1 MATYQQLQQ
10 LLNNPNARQMLDI
23 IAKAEGVKHGYS
35 TIFGNERMSS
45 LQSHPNIRKSFRQ
58 TDGKS
63 NVTTAAGRY
72 QFLKGTWDGVAR
84 QYGLKDFSPQSQD
97 IAALALLAQNGA
109 LPYVLKGDFQTAVK
123 KSGGTWASLPSSP
136 YAQPKK
142 SWGQLGLEGNS
153 AKGSR
158 MQKANMNDLHSLFKG
173 VPTTQKANITGRQL
187 RPGFASDIPPELRS
201 TAPIPQ
207 GRKVSSQNSNLASMN
222 DLHSLFT
229 AQKRANYTPPDT
241 SKATNKKTQQEQLK
255 KQGPTQFWESGL
267 LGLADIGIP
276 VVQAAEYAAD
286 GIRGGINKVF
296 GTNLETDRYEKL
308 TKSYKNI
315 NDNHNT
321 VRKANKQGA
330 DVTRMG
336 ANMLLTAPI
345 AGAGGTLKSGVPLV
359 SKAGA
364 EFLGKNAA
372 LGALVGATG
381 VHENNTER
389 LKSMRNGAIGGAVGG
404 AVGKKLGD
412 GVAKAINIKQGRM
425 APAAQEVDELGKKFN
440 VKTSVGD
447 VGRNPII
454 QKTEVTMESIPA
466 VGTSKFRQ
474 NQQNQ
479 VKDAAAK
486 VVEQLKTKLDDVDY
500 KAIPKIQA
508 AANAGD
514 VNAARIM
521 KVVNGAGDD
530 TGKILQAA
538 AEIKNWRGKRVASQM
553 YDRVQNLAGDGA
565 IAPNKTVQKID
576 DIIAKDSKV
585 TPNKA
590 LQKELLDIRKNLVD
604 MNIKKDFKEMR
615 ATQSNLGKT
624 IKKWGIAGEDTT
636 ALTKVKTAIDDDLLD
651 FAQSSGNTKLLGEL
665 KRANALYKQ
674 LQDGKDKA
682 FAKALRSAEPDQVFD
697 QFMKSGKGDKA
708 ANFYKNLDP
717 KGQAALRYQMAEN
730 AFGKAWDPNKE
741 VFSPAK
747 FAQEFERMKAPY
759 NNIFTGGD
767 KAQMDGF
774 VKLMRHVER
783 AGQYAENPP
792 TGNRVIPYLLGGA
805 AVMEPTSIATTG
817 GIAGSLKLL
826 FTTEAGKRILL
837 AAKDVPPNSPQM
849 ANLLMQAQKLA
860 VAGGATVGVKTAKD

>member
-1 MATYQQLQQ
+1 MTSQLTIDQMVQ
-10 LLNNPNARQMLDI
+10 LAKKAKNQPANANPPKKLTVNDM
-23 IAKAEGVKHGYS
+23 V
-35 TIFGNERMSS
+35 
-45 LQSHPNIRKSFRQ
+45 
-58 TDGKS
+58 
-63 NVTTAAGRY
+63 
-72 QFLKGTWDGVAR
+72 
-84 QYGLKDFSPQSQD
+84 
-97 IAALALLAQNGA
+97 ALAKSSQKPKPKQQPAPKPEKPSFLADVGAGFDDVTSRVKQGVLWYGDKAAERSNALLGTNFETDDYEKFSKEKAAEKKLYEKTRKESGA
-109 LPYVLKGDFQTAVK
+109 GMNVGRFVGQTA
-123 KSGGTWASLPSSP
+123 
-136 YAQPKK
+136 
-142 SWGQLGLEGNS
+142 
-153 AKGSR
+153 
-158 MQKANMNDLHSLFKG
+158 
-173 VPTTQKANITGRQL
+173 I
-187 RPGFASDIPPELRS
+187 
-201 TAPIPQ
+201 
-207 GRKVSSQNSNLASMN
+207 
-222 DLHSLFT
+222 
-229 AQKRANYTPPDT
+229 
-241 SKATNKKTQQEQLK
+241 
-255 KQGPTQFWESGL
+255 
-267 LGLADIGIP
+267 
-276 VVQAAEYAAD
+276 
-286 GIRGGINKVF
+286 
-296 GTNLETDRYEKL
+296 
-308 TKSYKNI
+308 
-315 NDNHNT
+315 
-321 VRKANKQGA
+321 
-330 DVTRMG
+330 
-336 ANMLLTAPI
+336 TAPI
-345 AGAGGTLKSGVPLV
+345 AGLSKGYGAAKVLSG
-359 SKAGA
+359 AGA
-364 EFLGKNAA
+364 KITAQNAA
-372 LGALVGATG
+372 VGGLIGGLNFA
-381 VHENNTER
+381 ENAEESKKNI
-389 LKSMRNGAIGGAVGG
+389 IGGAVGG
-404 AVGKKLGD
+404 AVGGVVAKKVGD
-412 GVAKAINIKQGRM
+412 GITKAVNIKQGRM
-425 APAAQEVDELGKKFN
+425 VPGAQEIDDLGKQFG
-440 VKTSVGD
+440 VKTTVGD
-447 VGRNPII
+447 IGKNPLV
-454 QKTEVTMESIPA
+454 QKTEVTMESIPL
-466 VGTSKFRQ
+466 VGTSKLRQ
-474 NQQNQ
+474 TQQAQ
-479 VKDAAAK
+479 VKDAATK
-486 VVEQLKTKLDDVDY
+486 VLDGLKTKLDDVDY

-538 AEIKNWRGKRVASQM
+538 AEIKSWRGKRVASQM

-615 ATQSNLGKT
+615 ATQSNLGKI

-792 TGNRVIPYLLGGA
+792 TGNRLV
-805 AVMEPTSIATTG
+805 
-817 GIAGSLKLL
+817 GIAFGLGAGVNPTLAAQGAGVSAIAKMLL
-826 FTTEAGKRILL
+826 TTEAGKRILL

-860 VAGGATVGVKTAKD
+860 VAGGATAGVKTAKD

>member
-1 MATYQQLQQ
+1 MAGKLDVKGLIVDARKMGMSDQQIYNELQKTPQ
-10 LLNNPNARQMLDI
+10 FSSITKSAKNELKMNDSQ
-23 IAKAEGVKHGYS
+23 IASQFGLVINVKMPSIRLTAEGTPYKQFDN
-35 TIFGNERMSS
+35 T
-45 LQSHPNIRKSFRQ
+45 PKARK
-58 TDGKS
+58 
-63 NVTTAAGRY
+63 
-72 QFLKGTWDGVAR
+72 
-84 QYGLKDFSPQSQD
+84 
-97 IAALALLAQNGA
+97 AL
-109 LPYVLKGDFQTAVK
+109 
-123 KSGGTWASLPSSP
+123 
-136 YAQPKK
+136 
-142 SWGQLGLEGNS
+142 E
-153 AKGSR
+153 
-158 MQKANMNDLHSLFKG
+158 
-173 VPTTQKANITGRQL
+173 
-187 RPGFASDIPPELRS
+187 
-201 TAPIPQ
+201 
-207 GRKVSSQNSNLASMN
+207 
-222 DLHSLFT
+222 
-229 AQKRANYTPPDT
+229 
-241 SKATNKKTQQEQLK
+241 QEQLK
-255 KQGPTQFWESGL
+255 KQGPTQLWESGL
-267 LGLADIGIP
+267 LGLADIGVP

-315 NDNHNT
+315 DDNHNT

-345 AGAGGTLKSGVPLV
+345 AGLGGTLKSGVPLV

-389 LKSMRNGAIGGAVGG
+389 LKSMRNGAIGGAAGG
-404 AVGKKLGD
+404 AVGKKIGD
-412 GVAKAINIKQGRM
+412 GVAKVINIKQGRM

-454 QKTEVTMESIPA
+454 QKTEVAMESIPA

-479 VKDAAAK
+479 VKDAAVKA
-486 VVEQLKTKLDDVDY
+486 VEQLKTKLDDVDY
-500 KAIPKIQA
+500 KAIPQIQR

-514 VNAARIM
+514 KNAIRILS
-521 KVVNGAGDD
+521 VVNDAGDD

-538 AEIKNWRGKRVASQM
+538 AEIKNWRGQRVASQM
-553 YDRVQNLAGDGA
+553 YEQVGRLAGSGTV
-565 IAPNKTVQKID
+565 APNKTVQAID
-576 DIIAKDSKV
+576 NVIAADSKV
-585 TPNKA
+585 TPNK
-590 LQKELLDIRKNLVD
+590 ELLGEINSIRKNLLD
-604 MNIKKDFKEMR
+604 PNINTNFKEMR
-615 ATQSNLGKT
+615 AVQSRLGEIVDEWGRQGKSTSGLTQ
-624 IKKWGIAGEDTT
+624 IR
-636 ALTKVKTAIDDDLLD
+636 TAIDDDILD
-651 FAQSSGNTKLLGEL
+651 FAQSSGNTKLLSEL
-665 KRANALYKQ
+665 KRANALYAQ
-674 LQDGKDKA
+674 LQKGKDKA
-682 FAKALRSAEPDQVFD
+682 FANASRSIEPDQIFNN
-697 QFMKSGKGDKA
+697 FMKVGKGDKA

-730 AFGKAWDPNKE
+730 ALSKATNE
-741 VFSPAK
+741 STGTFSPAK
-747 FAQEFERMKAPY
+747 FALEFERMSAPY
-759 NNIFTGGD
+759 SNIFKGAD

-792 TGNRVIPYLLGGA
+792 TGNRVIPALLGGA
-805 AVMEPTSIATTG
+805 AVLQPTAIATTG
-817 GIAGSLKLL
+817 ALSGTMKLL

-860 VAGGATVGVKTAKD
+860 TIGGANSAKD

>member
-1 MATYQQLQQ
+1 MTNRLTVEQMVQLAKQAKTPPPQATQKTLSIDEMVE
-10 LLNNPNARQMLDI
+10 L
-23 IAKAEGVKHGYS
+23 AK
-35 TIFGNERMSS
+35 
-45 LQSHPNIRKSFRQ
+45 
-58 TDGKS
+58 
-63 NVTTAAGRY
+63 
-72 QFLKGTWDGVAR
+72 
-84 QYGLKDFSPQSQD
+84 
-97 IAALALLAQNGA
+97 
-109 LPYVLKGDFQTAVK
+109 
-123 KSGGTWASLPSSP
+123 
-136 YAQPKK
+136 
-142 SWGQLGLEGNS
+142 S
-153 AKGSR
+153 AKKTKNLGT
-158 MQKANMNDLHSLFKG
+158 MPA
-173 VPTTQKANITGRQL
+173 I
-187 RPGFASDIPPELRS
+187 
-201 TAPIPQ
+201 
-207 GRKVSSQNSNLASMN
+207 KVEAE
-222 DLHSLFT
+222 
-229 AQKRANYTPPDT
+229 KRANFTPPDV
-241 SKATNKKTQQEQLK
+241 SKAADQKAQKEQLK

-267 LGLADIGIP
+267 LGLADWGIP

-286 GIRGGINKVF
+286 GIRGAANKVL
-296 GTNLETDRYEKL
+296 GTNFETDRYEKL
-308 TKSYKNI
+308 TKTYKDI
-315 NDNHNT
+315 DSNHKT
-321 VRKANKQGA
+321 VRKANNQGV
-330 DVTRMG
+330 DVGRIGT
-336 ANMLLTAPI
+336 NMAMTLPLSMASGGVGVLK
-345 AGAGGTLKSGVPLV
+345 AGTPLW

-364 EFLGKNAA
+364 AFLGENAA
-372 LGALVGATG
+372 LGGLIGATG

-404 AVGKKLGD
+404 VVGKKLGD
-412 GVAKAINIKQGRM
+412 GVAKVVNIKNNRM
-425 APAAQEVDELGKKFN
+425 VPGAKEIDDLGKQFN
-440 VKTSVGD
+440 VKTTVGD
-447 VGRNPII
+447 VGKNPLI
-454 QKTEVTMESIPA
+454 QKSEVAMESIPL

-474 NQQNQ
+474 TQQAQ
-479 VKDAAAK
+479 VKDAATK
-486 VVEQLKTKLDDVDY
+486 VLDGLKTKLDDVDY

-590 LQKELLDIRKNLVD
+590 LQKELLDIRKKLVD

-636 ALTKVKTAIDDDLLD
+636 ALTEVKTVINDDLLD

-682 FAKALRSAEPDQVFD
+682 FANALRSAEPDQIFD
-697 QFMKSGKGDKA
+697 QFMKAGKGDKA
-708 ANFYKNLDP
+708 ANFYQNLDP
-717 KGQAALRYQMAEN
+717 KGRAALRYQMAEN
-730 AFGKAWDPNKE
+730 AFDKAWDPNKE

-747 FAQEFERMKAPY
+747 FAQEFERMSAPY
-759 NNIFTGGD
+759 GNIFKGAD

-792 TGNRVIPYLLGGA
+792 TGNRLV
-805 AVMEPTSIATTG
+805 
-817 GIAGSLKLL
+817 GIAFGLGAGVNPTLAAQGAGVSAIAKVL

-849 ANLLMQAQKLA
+849 ANLLMQVQKLST
-860 VAGGATVGVKTAKD
+860 VAGANAAKN

>member
-1 MATYQQLQQ
+1 MTSQLTVDQMVQ
-10 LLNNPNARQMLDI
+10 LANQAKSQSNNQ
-23 IAKAEGVKHGYS
+23 K
-35 TIFGNERMSS
+35 TMSV
-45 LQSHPNIRKSFRQ
+45 
-58 TDGKS
+58 DEM
-63 NVTTAAGRY
+63 V
-72 QFLKGTWDGVAR
+72 
-84 QYGLKDFSPQSQD
+84 
-97 IAALALLAQNGA
+97 ALA
-109 LPYVLKGDFQTAVK
+109 
-123 KSGGTWASLPSSP
+123 KSSKQHKDLGSMPAIEIEYEKPSL
-136 YAQPKK
+136 
-142 SWGQLGLEGNS
+142 
-153 AKGSR
+153 
-158 MQKANMNDLHSLFKG
+158 
-173 VPTTQKANITGRQL
+173 
-187 RPGFASDIPPELRS
+187 
-201 TAPIPQ
+201 
-207 GRKVSSQNSNLASMN
+207 
-222 DLHSLFT
+222 
-229 AQKRANYTPPDT
+229 
-241 SKATNKKTQQEQLK
+241 
-255 KQGPTQFWESGL
+255 
-267 LGLADIGIP
+267 LADIGSGMDK
-276 VVQAAEYAAD
+276 VFSSAAQGAEYVSD
-286 GIRGGINKVF
+286 GIRGGLNKLL
-296 GTNLETDRYEKL
+296 GTNLETDRYEKY
-308 TKSYKNI
+308 TKAKAEERASYEKA
-315 NDNHNT
+315 
-321 VRKANKQGA
+321 RKASGKGLNVGEFIGETAALGPLVLAGRGYQGA
-330 DVTRMG
+330 
-336 ANMLLTAPI
+336 NIL
-345 AGAGGTLKSGVPLV
+345 

-364 EFLGKNAA
+364 KVTAQNTG
-372 LGALVGATG
+372 LGAL
-381 VHENNTER
+381 
-389 LKSMRNGAIGGAVGG
+389 IGGAQFAEDAEQRLSNMKSGALGGALGG

-412 GVAKAINIKQGRM
+412 GVAKVVNIKNNRM
-425 APAAQEVDELGKKFN
+425 APGVKEVNDLGKKFN
-440 VKTSVGD
+440 VKTTVGD
-447 VGRNPII
+447 VSKNPLI
-454 QKTEVTMESIPA
+454 QKSEVAMESIPL
-466 VGTSKFRQ
+466 VGTSKLRQ
-474 NQQNQ
+474 TQQAQ
-479 VKDAAAK
+479 VKDAATK
-486 VVEQLKTKLDDVDY
+486 VLDGLKTKLDDVDY

-730 AFGKAWDPNKE
+730 AFAKAWDPNKE

-747 FAQEFERMKAPY
+747 FAQEFERMNAPY
-759 NNIFTGGD
+759 SNIFKGSD

-792 TGNRVIPYLLGGA
+792 TGNRLV
-805 AVMEPTSIATTG
+805 
-817 GIAGSLKLL
+817 GIAFGLGAGVNPTLAAQGAGVSAIAKVL

-849 ANLLMQAQKLA
+849 ANLLMQAQRL
-860 VAGGATVGVKTAKD
+860 ATVGGANAGANAAKD